1 MRFRLIVAPLLISVC
16 LGQFA
21 SGQNTEKH
29 ATKGGPGRWALLIGV
44 DDYTELGKLRFAGN
58 DQRALAEQLTAVGF
72 PEDQVFV
79 MHDKANES
87 RYLPFRENIEK
98 QLELVLGMASRGDLV
113 IVGFSGHGVQIEDKS
128 YLCPADAR
136 LERLEA
142 TSISMESVYN
152 RLAKSRATL
161 KLFLVDACRNDLVP
175 AGRRSV
181 ALTRSL
187 GEFASMREKPPEGIM
202 LLASCGPSQVSM
214 EDADFK
220 HGVFMHYLLEGLQG
234 QAANSDGAVTLAG
247 LYDYASLETK
257 KYVAHKFN
265 ESQTPAIRGDING
278 PFEICRKTGPRV
290 AEMKPYTEKIPST
303 DVTFDMV
310 PIPGGEFTMG
320 SAAGEKGRKNDEG
333 PQVRA
338 KIEPFWMGKCEVT
351 WDEYELWGLGLDRQR
366 RQVQNQRPTEAD
378 MLADAVA
385 RPTKPYSDMTF
396 GMGKEGYPAICM
408 TQLAAKMYCN
418 WLTAKTGHYYRLP
431 TEAEWEYACRAGTET
446 AYSFGDD
453 PAKLND
459 YAWSA
464 ANSDEKYHK
473 VGQKKPN
480 PWGLY
485 DMHGN
490 VAEWCCD
497 QYVPDRY
504 KQLTASGKVVD
515 SPLALGNTEYP
526 RLVRGGAWTDEA
538 PLLRSAARRGSSKEW
553 KQQDPQIPQS
563 IWYFTDADFVGFRV
577 IRPLRRPT
585 PAEAAKYDLDES
597 QKAALIDY
605 KKAKASNE

>member
-1 MRFRLIVAPLLISVC
+1 MLSVVCRRRAWQQPATWLCVLALTVMLGCTPRTPEPAKSSGPKPAVENVKPAAPAAKPAPEKPKPVTDRAKPMTHHVTATETPVKRLPAAAP
-16 LGQFA
+16 A
-21 SGQNTEKH
+21 KH
-29 ATKGGPGRWALLIGV
+29 V
-44 DDYTELGKLRFAGN
+44 S
-58 DQRALAEQLTAVGF
+58 QRAAPAAATLAQA
-72 PEDQVFV
+72 P
-79 MHDKANES
+79 NN
-87 RYLPFRENIEK
+87 R
-98 QLELVLGMASRGDLV
+98 
-113 IVGFSGHGVQIEDKS
+113 
-128 YLCPADAR
+128 PA
-136 LERLEA
+136 
-142 TSISMESVYN
+142 
-152 RLAKSRATL
+152 AKS
-161 KLFLVDACRNDLVP
+161 P
-175 AGRRSV
+175 V
-181 ALTRSL
+181 AKSPTP
-187 GEFASMREKPPEGIM
+187 EKPGKTEMAAKP
-202 LLASCGPSQVSM
+202 AAA
-214 EDADFK
+214 AD
-220 HGVFMHYLLEGLQG
+220 
-234 QAANSDGAVTLAG
+234 
-247 LYDYASLETK
+247 
-257 KYVAHKFN
+257 
-265 ESQTPAIRGDING
+265 
-278 PFEICRKTGPRV
+278 
-290 AEMKPYTEKIPST
+290 MKPYTEKIAGS
-303 DVTFDMV
+303 DVKFDMV
-310 PIPGGEFTMG
+310 PIPGGEFILG
-320 SAAGEKGRKNDEG
+320 SPAGEKGRKNDEG
-333 PQVRA
+333 PQVQV

-366 RQVQNQRPTEAD
+366 RQVLNRQSTAAD
-378 MLADAVA
+378 KMADAVA

-431 TEAEWEYACRAGTET
+431 TEAEWEYACRAGTKT

-585 PAEAAKYDLDES
+585 PAEGAKYDLDES

-605 KKAKASNE
+605 KKAQAGKE